1 MLKDIGD
8 LNISNIFIDTV
19 NDNLQEVV
27 QTLKLISLILIMI
40 SIEIITT
47 KT

>member
-1 MLKDIGD
+1 M
-8 LNISNIFIDTV
+8 NISNIFIDTV
-19 NDNLQEVV
+19 NDNLQEVL

-40 SIEIITT
+40 SIEIITP

>member
-1 MLKDIGD
+1 M
-8 LNISNIFIDTV
+8 NISNIFIDTV

-40 SIEIITT
+40 SIEIITP